1 MKRCV
6 GIRREDEITG
16 GSQDAYFLT
25 VKLNYFL
32 KSYARGVGSGEVGM
46 DQCSIASFLSC
57 LT

>member
-1 MKRCV
+1 MRRCV

-32 KSYARGVGSGEVGM
+32 KNYARGVGSGEVGM
-46 DQCSIASFLSC
+46 DQCSIA
-57 LT
+57 